1 MAFLSYMLITC
12 YNIKTLRDKSAAKV
26 QEQKQ
31 KIEELQLSNKAKES
45 ILNNPSKKDIIE
57 IAARDRLGYAYPD
70 EKVFVDISGK

>member
-1 MAFLSYMLITC
+1 M
-12 YNIKTLRDKSAAKV
+12 RDKSAAKV